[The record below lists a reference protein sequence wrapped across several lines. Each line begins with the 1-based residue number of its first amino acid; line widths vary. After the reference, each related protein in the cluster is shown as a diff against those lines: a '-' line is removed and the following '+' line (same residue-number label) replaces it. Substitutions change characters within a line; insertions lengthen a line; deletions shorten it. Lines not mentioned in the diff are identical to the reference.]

1 MYIHKKSVEF
11 LILNKHLE
19 ATEMA
24 VFHAA
29 WENFLYI
36 HGKRFYVFESY
47 FKCFRVSLKYKL

>member
-19 ATEMA
+19 AAEMA

-29 WENFLYI
+29 RENF
-36 HGKRFYVFESY
+36 RFIYSWKAFLCIRIVFQMFSCLSEI
-47 FKCFRVSLKYKL
+47 